1 MDYRNDDERKYYYKS
16 DNSELRRD
24 RGASRRSGSSE
35 RVRKRMKKNSRRK
48 KRNDFFRGLT
58 VVILIIGMIG
68 AIIGTGIGVGM
79 YTAVSTEINDMNL
92 SDLAH
97 NKFSY
102 VMYTDESGRDV
113 ELERI
118 RSSVN
123 REWKSSEDISQYL
136 KDAAVAIEDERFY
149 KHNGIDIKR
158 TTGATLKY
166 FLSKIGI
173 GDASYGGSTITQQV
187 IKNITNETDKSATRK
202 VKEMMRAIALEKQLD
217 KDEILTMYLNIIYLA
232 NNCYGVEAASK
243 MYFGKSAAD
252 VNIQEAATIVGITQF
267 PSRYDPYANPDA
279 SKEKRNR
286 VLAKMLEHEMITQ
299 DEYDKAVVAPIKLS
313 GKSAYRNAAVSSY
326 FVDQVISDVM
336 TDLQE
341 KMGYSAEFAEQQITN
356 GGLRIYST
364 IDRDIQEVMESVF
377 EDTSNFPSSSAES
390 AMVVIDPYTGEIKG
404 IVGGLGQKTDIRG
417 FNRATQAKRQP
428 GSAIKPIGV
437 YAPAIDSGA
446 ATEGTIVN
454 DEELTIGSDKWKPSN
469 SYKGYKGYMTLH
481 EAVGRSANIPA
492 VKVLDMV
499 GINKSYSYLEN
510 SFKLST
516 LVSADKNYS
525 SLSLGGLTKG
535 VTVKEMAAAYATFV
549 NSGKYIKPHT
559 YTKVVDVTGNI
570 ILENKVVSTQA
581 IKPTTAYIMTDLLKE
596 PVNSS
601 YGTAR
606 SAKLPDMPTYGK
618 TGTTNDNYDK
628 WFVGFTPYYVGAV
641 WYGYDTPR
649 SVGGSNP
656 SVAAWRK
663 VMLKIHENL
672 EEKEIKKPAEIVE
685 AKICTNSGNLSK
697 KTCSSRI
704 AYFENG
710 TQPRKVCSKHY
721 YSEPESSENPEESQ
735 EPEGSQEPENDN
747 SDELSPT
754 NSPLVTATPK
764 STTAPKVTLKPETTP
779 SPGNNGV
786 TSATAVPNKSE

>member
-1 MDYRNDDERKYYYKS
+1 MDYRNDDDRKYYYTPEET
-16 DNSELRRD
+16 ELRRD
-24 RGASRRSGSSE
+24 RSGTRRSGSGE
-35 RVRKRMKKNSRRK
+35 RVK
-48 KRNDFFRGLT
+48 KRLKKKARSKKRKSFFRGLL
-58 VVILIIGMIG
+58 VALLIIAMVCT
-68 AIIGTGIGVGM
+68 IIGTGIGVGM

-102 VMYTDESGRDV
+102 VMYTDENGKEA

-118 RSSVN
+118 RSSFN
-123 REWKSSEDISQYL
+123 REWKPSEDISQYL

-149 KHNGIDIKR
+149 KHNGIDLKR
-158 TTGATLKY
+158 TTGATIKY
-166 FLSKIGI
+166 ILAKMGI

-202 VKEMMRAIALEKQLD
+202 VKEMMRAIALEKQLE

-243 MYFGKSAAD
+243 MYFGKSAKD

-267 PSRYDPYANPDA
+267 PSRYDPYANPES

-286 VLAKMLEHEMITQ
+286 VLSKMLEHEMITQ
-299 DEYDKAVVAPIKLS
+299 EEYQKAVNSPIKLA
-313 GKSAYRNAAVSSY
+313 GKSAYRNNTVSSY

-336 TDLQE
+336 ADLQS
-341 KMGYSAEFAEQQITN
+341 KMGYSEEFAEQQITN

-364 IDRDIQEVMESVF
+364 IDVDIQETMESVF
-377 EDTSNFPSSSAES
+377 ENTSNFPSSSAES
-390 AMVVIDPYTGEIKG
+390 AMVVMDPYTGEIKG
-404 IVGGLGQKTDIRG
+404 IVGGLGKKTDIRG

-428 GSAIKPIGV
+428 GSAIKPIAV
-437 YAPAIDSGA
+437 YGPAIDTGD
-446 ATEGTIVN
+446 ATESTIIK
-454 DEELTIGSDKWKPSN
+454 DEKITIGSDKWEPSN
-469 SYKGYKGYMTLH
+469 SYKGFKGYMSIH

-492 VKVLDMV
+492 VKVLDML

-510 SFKLST
+510 NFKIST

-535 VTVKEMAAAYATFV
+535 VTVKEMAAAYSIFV

-559 YTKVVDVTGNI
+559 YTKVVDVTGNV
-570 ILENKVVSTQA
+570 ILENKVSAMQA
-581 IKPTTAYIMTDLLKE
+581 IKPSTAYIMTDLLKE
-596 PVNSS
+596 PVNSG

-606 SAKLPDMPTYGK
+606 SAKLSDMPTYGK

-656 SVAAWRK
+656 SVAVWKK
-663 VMLKIHENL
+663 VMEKVHENL
-672 EEKEIKKPAEIVE
+672 EEKTIEKPSGIVE

-697 KTCSSRI
+697 KNCSSRI
-704 AYFENG
+704 AYFANG
-710 TQPRKVCSKHY
+710 TQPKKVCSKHY
-721 YSEPESSENPEESQ
+721 YAEPEETEEPEESPDPESSEKPEEDDARPSQ
-735 EPEGSQEPENDN
+735 
-747 SDELSPT
+747 SPQAT
-754 NSPLVTATPK
+754 TTPK
-764 STTAPKVTLKPETTP
+764 ATAKPDATSVP
-779 SPGNNGV
+779 SVNNSAP
-786 TSATAVPNKSE
+786 SATSVPSKSE